1 MNKDVIQLGDFY
13 GVKKLNAIINAALDG
28 EWEIHFLSRLTNES
42 QALTR
47 VQLHGL
53 TKFSQI
59 TILLETGQT
68 YQQGLGVE
76 DNGVGTYQDIGLM
89 DLIVDEET
97 FKRIAAVYPAVV

>member
-1 MNKDVIQLGDFY
+1 MQLGDFY
-13 GVKKLNAIINAALDG
+13 GAKKLNAILSAALDG
-28 EWEIHFLSRLTNES
+28 EWDIHFLSRLTNES

-53 TKFSQI
+53 IKFQQI

-76 DNGVGTYQDIGLM
+76 ETGVGTYQDIGLM
-89 DLIVDEET
+89 DLLVDEVT
-97 FKRIAAVYPAVV
+97 FKRIISVYPTVI